1 MHWCP
6 DPDEAALRRFLS
18 RLIRL
23 RQHLAALLNPEL
35 PLPDGP
41 GRMGEAGSPWREWH
55 GIELRNPDWASWS
68 HSLAWSLVDPLRGP
82 LLWCGMNAYYQGNEF
97 ELPFRAGGWLRVI
110 NTALPAD
117 QDLPETPQ
125 PWIGTK
131 VPLVG
136 RSLVLML
143 APQLLEGLRLAPP
156 DPGKK

>member
-1 MHWCP
+1 
-6 DPDEAALRRFLS
+6 
-18 RLIRL
+18 
-23 RQHLAALLNPEL
+23 
-35 PLPDGP
+35 
-41 GRMGEAGSPWREWH
+41 
-55 GIELRNPDWASWS
+55 
-68 HSLAWSLVDPLRGP
+68 
-82 LLWCGMNAYYQGNEF
+82 
-97 ELPFRAGGWLRVI
+97 VI

-156 DPGKK
+156 DRGKK

>member
-1 MHWCP
+1 
-6 DPDEAALRRFLS
+6 
-18 RLIRL
+18 
-23 RQHLAALLNPEL
+23 
-35 PLPDGP
+35 
-41 GRMGEAGSPWREWH
+41 
-55 GIELRNPDWASWS
+55 
-68 HSLAWSLVDPLRGP
+68 
-82 LLWCGMNAYYQGNEF
+82 MNAYYQGNEF

-143 APQLLEGLRLAPP
+143 APQLLEGLSLAPP